1 MQATRENLPCSNRLL
16 PAKPNTPQQVVS
28 AEAGLPNTS
37 GIAPFPSPQSQP
49 SPLLSPCIF
58 CSLNPAFVPL
68 FSRLSYQAL
77 LLWSFHGKQPSLI
90 QGNFSSRHTLWPLAT
105 PPHCRKNPGSYCLLS
120 SLPSIPLPSS
130 LPGQIPSH
138 LPSHDEMTPPPGS
151 LPSASDCSGAF
162 FLLWL
167 LLAHEH
173 LCSSSS
179 LSVSL

>member
-68 FSRLSYQAL
+68 STGSAIRLFSCGASMGNSPASSRAISPPGTLSGHWQLHPIAGKTLGLTACSPPCPQYPYL
-77 LLWSFHGKQPSLI
+77 LLCLGK
-90 QGNFSSRHTLWPLAT
+90 F
-105 PPHCRKNPGSYCLLS
+105 
-120 SLPSIPLPSS
+120 LPIC
-130 LPGQIPSH
+130 QV
-138 LPSHDEMTPPPGS
+138 MMK
-151 LPSASDCSGAF
+151 
-162 FLLWL
+162 
-167 LLAHEH
+167 
-173 LCSSSS
+173 
-179 LSVSL
+179 